1 MRTLYIVTSFICLLA
16 ACSPKTAS
24 QGNDQAAST
33 STELLESR
41 NYVFKAIT
49 AIPARG
55 RSIQLN
61 SDYTLRVSKDTV
73 RADLPFFG
81 RAYTAPIGQ
90 SSGGFEFTSTQFDY
104 KQNVRKNGAYEIEII
119 PRDHR
124 DVQRMLLTVSTSGY
138 GSLYINI
145 QRSHRVEENTLI
157 QLHHP
162 HFFSADLYRSGKI
175 E

>member
-1 MRTLYIVTSFICLLA
+1 MRTCYLVASLIYLLA

-24 QGNDQAAST
+24 QGNEQAGST

-90 SSGGFEFTSTQFDY
+90 RSGGFEFTSTECDY

-124 DVQRMLLTVSTSGY
+124 DVQRMLLTISTSGY
-138 GSLYINI
+138 GSLYINSQNRQAI
-145 QRSHRVEENTLI
+145 TFN
-157 QLHHP
+157 
-162 HFFSADLYRSGKI
+162 G
-175 E
+175 

>member
-16 ACSPKTAS
+16 ACSPNTAS

-138 GSLYINI
+138 GSLYINSQNRQAI
-145 QRSHRVEENTLI
+145 TFNGH
-157 QLHHP
+157 
-162 HFFSADLYRSGKI
+162 I
-175 E
+175 ESKRTR